1 MSISPSH
8 LASFDDA
15 PVLIIDGDKDSNVP
29 VQQAEI
35 LIEKFESIN
44 LPLELTIKP
53 GANHS

>member
-8 LASFDDA
+8 LVSFDDV